1 MVNAY
6 ITHLSHDC
14 FSAVVD
20 KLTMEI
26 ETIVTHM
33 LTNRPRFIR
42 TCNWSN
48 LMSHYRPK
56 IECWNELLRSH
67 TQELENTVKATD
79 IIVDIV
85 MGERKLQLLRS
96 TGNSASQRIT

>member
-1 MVNAY
+1 
-6 ITHLSHDC
+6 
-14 FSAVVD
+14 
-20 KLTMEI
+20 
-26 ETIVTHM
+26 
-33 LTNRPRFIR
+33 
-42 TCNWSN
+42 
-48 LMSHYRPK
+48 MSHYRPK